1 METQMNK
8 LVLIFVLTI
17 LVGCAAP
24 TPRIAETASG
34 LPEVLLPTSVSTT
47 AVHDVI
53 LESMVTAGCR
63 VDTDTGSTLTVSR
76 QMKPSEEAGKQF
88 VYGGQ
93 SGTFRD
99 EVSFTIVKVNNGV
112 KVFAQPAWSRSVKGQ
127 RIQDQ
132 KDDNEDFNLWQTYLL
147 QLRR

>member
-1 METQMNK
+1 MNK
-8 LVLIFVLTI
+8 LILVFVLTI

-34 LPEVLLPTSVSTT
+34 LPEVLLPASFSPT

-53 LESMVTAGCR
+53 LESMVAAGCR
-63 VDTDTGSTLTVSR
+63 VETDTGSTLIVSR

-127 RIQDQ
+127 RIQEQ
-132 KDDNEDFNLWQTYLL
+132 KDGNEDFNLWQTYLL